1 MVRRVVIRVL
11 ELPISLSVGVLR
23 QSASLAGRVV
33 SRLVVGGGSSEEPVP
48 PPAPEPRR
56 SGASKRASASTDE
69 LAPARA
75 KPRRSARPRGERPAR
90 TRTRKRPEDNRAA
103 GAAPSTS
110 VQGDSGRS
118 SQEAATEASAEAPQR
133 EVSAPESEVSSVEA
147 PQREVSAPES
157 EVSSVE
163 APQREVSAPESE
175 VAARESEAA
184 QEESQPEASP
194 PDVPE
199 REVEHEPGEGT
210 SVRAP
215 DPHSPLNTP
224 IGEPD
229 PTEWPDPYD
238 HREDPRDLPE
248 GQEMVFG
255 GDEAHTH
262 TGATSTSEPHPGQ
275 DPEAEPWEGPK
286 RDRVD
291 R

>member
-110 VQGDSGRS
+110 VQGDSRRS
-118 SQEAATEASAEAPQR
+118 SQEAATEASA
-133 EVSAPESEVSSVEA
+133 EA